1 MLKRVAVNMSLDAI
15 ARQIMFERNRPLC
28 ARGSR
33 PWSLIL
39 YLNIYIL
46 PNRVVRVTAITIL
59 DEYDV
64 VRLEY
69 EMTPPKDPFP
79 DDDSDTAWATWY
91 SQNAW
96 LTTARDDVGTEYDDW
111 GGAQGLSPDQATT
124 QGEFD
129 FHPAPPPH
137 AQWLEFTFRGGSTV
151 KGEDHTHH
159 TLRLTLP
166 LNTASP
172 DQSYMLP
179 HD

>member
-1 MLKRVAVNMSLDAI
+1 MLKRVAVNMSLDA
-15 ARQIMFERNRPLC
+15 
-28 ARGSR
+28 
-33 PWSLIL
+33 
-39 YLNIYIL
+39 IL

-69 EMTPPKDPFP
+69 EMAPPNDPFP
-79 DDDSDTAWATWY
+79 DDNSDAAWATWY

-137 AQWLEFTFRGGSTV
+137 VQWLEFTFRRGSTV